1 MTNGSD
7 DDDYLSDK
15 FLLNTA
21 EPQKPKTYS
30 EKRKEAL
37 FKSRLKSDQNRI
49 KSRRQLEIESREDG
63 LSKSLFE
70 RAEDDK
76 ASGSENKALSMMMKM
91 GFKPG
96 QALGLPAHVDEDS
109 TDRPSSSSTSPP
121 PDPTRGISPPQEGST
136 TQSEKQLVNPLPLNE
151 WSGTLDVPCA
161 LFINA
166 LCPPLRFFF
175 LCFHAS
181 LIYISPLQGRRASAL
196 ENVRLRPLS
205 SSALPRQPESRKR
218 RKRSLSGTG
227 RAASLSI
234 DAQRRGWRPPSKP
247 VRV

>member
-109 TDRPSSSSTSPP
+109 TDRAFIVIDIATPRPDARHQSAPGGIYHPIRKATSESTPSQ
-121 PDPTRGISPPQEGST
+121 RM
-136 TQSEKQLVNPLPLNE
+136 
-151 WSGTLDVPCA
+151 
-161 LFINA
+161 
-166 LCPPLRFFF
+166 
-175 LCFHAS
+175 
-181 LIYISPLQGRRASAL
+181 
-196 ENVRLRPLS
+196 VRHVG
-205 SSALPRQPESRKR
+205 
-218 RKRSLSGTG
+218 RSLRSFH
-227 RAASLSI
+227 
-234 DAQRRGWRPPSKP
+234 
-247 VRV
+247 